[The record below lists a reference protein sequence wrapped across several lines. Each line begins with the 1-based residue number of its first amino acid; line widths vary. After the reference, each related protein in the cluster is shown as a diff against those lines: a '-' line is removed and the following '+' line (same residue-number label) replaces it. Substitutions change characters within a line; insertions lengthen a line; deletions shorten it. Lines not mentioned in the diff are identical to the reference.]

1 MQYDQAHALARAIR
15 ESEEYQTY
23 HRLKDEVMGDE
34 TVAALIKEYK
44 KLQVT
49 IQMAV
54 MQGRN
59 ADADDMQ
66 RFSGINSLLF
76 SKPEVS
82 EYLMAEMRLQMAVG
96 DIFKIITE
104 AVDLDLAI
112 PGLN

>member
-1 MQYDQAHALARAIR
+1 DQAHALARAIR

-23 HRLKDEVMGDE
+23 HRLKDEVMSDE

-76 SKPEVS
+76 SNRKYRNIS
-82 EYLMAEMRLQMAVG
+82 WRKCGCRWRLEISSRLLPRQWTWTCQ
-96 DIFKIITE
+96 F
-104 AVDLDLAI
+104 LD
-112 PGLN
+112 

>member
-23 HRLKDEVMGDE
+23 HRLKDEVMSDE

-82 EYLMAEMRLQMAVG
+82 EYLMAEMRLQKMMAE
-96 DIFKIITE
+96 IFGVLTQAAGME
-104 AVDLDLAI
+104 I
-112 PGLN
+112 PLPV